1 MTLRASSPYV
11 FVGPDSNS
19 YVGQNGPAAGMV
31 RYNTSSQQLEA
42 YDGSVWHRIASNEN
56 VGLTSDAVEA
66 IHWAR
71 DRIIKEQQIKELA
84 KQHPGVA
91 DAMQQLQRA
100 SEQLEIMVQLTSKD
114 TV

>member
-1 MTLRASSPYV
+1 MTIRASSPYL
-11 FVGPDSNS
+11 FVGPDSNP

-42 YDGSVWHRIASNEN
+42 YDGSVWHRIANNEN
-56 VGLTSDAVEA
+56 VGLTHDAVEA

-71 DRIIKEQQIKELA
+71 DRIVKEQQLKELA

-91 DAMQQLQRA
+91 DALQQLQRA
-100 SEQLEIMVQLTSKD
+100 SEQLEIMVQL
-114 TV
+114 VN